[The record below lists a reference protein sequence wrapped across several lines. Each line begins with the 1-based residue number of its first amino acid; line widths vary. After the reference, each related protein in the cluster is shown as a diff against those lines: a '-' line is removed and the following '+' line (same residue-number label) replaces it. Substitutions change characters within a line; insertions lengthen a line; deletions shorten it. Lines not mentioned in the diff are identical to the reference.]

1 MKKKLFLIFIIIIV
15 FILLIL
21 SFRNSKP
28 DLATILNKT
37 VKIPDNVYIKEEMI
51 NNANTTTTTN
61 TYKKDNIIYQHI
73 ENDDSTANQDI
84 LFDFN
89 TYKEIIVDNLS
100 KTIDAFEIADD
111 SYSPLTD
118 IFISFNELSKEELKK
133 YKYEGEETI
142 NGNNCVKISLTQN
155 SYNITYFYIATDT
168 GLLYQKEEGQYYNDA
183 FALYYKYNYTY
194 SYNTVTDDDILVF
207 NAENYPDYTYLEK

>member
-73 ENDDSTANQDI
+73 ENDDTAATQDI

-89 TYKEIIVDNLS
+89 THKEIIVDNLS
-100 KTIDAFEIADD
+100 KTIDTFEIADD

-118 IFISFNELSKEELKK
+118 IFISFNELSKEELEK

-142 NGNNCVKISLTQN
+142 NGINCAKISLTQN

-183 FALYYKYNYTY
+183 FTLYYKYNYTY
-194 SYNTVTDDDILVF
+194 SYNTVTDDDILEF